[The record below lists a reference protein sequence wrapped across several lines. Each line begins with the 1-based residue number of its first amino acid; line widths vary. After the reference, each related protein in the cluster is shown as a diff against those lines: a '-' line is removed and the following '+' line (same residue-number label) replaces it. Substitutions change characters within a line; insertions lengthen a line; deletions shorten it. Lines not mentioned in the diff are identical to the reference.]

1 VLSSH
6 LNDSGKDSARDR
18 DRNNNNNNEDARRWA
33 VEGLSLV
40 GTTAT
45 IAPLL
50 GAMRNDPS
58 AMVRER
64 AACSLAQSA
73 MLSRGQRLIAVPQLI
88 NYSSDPALDAQT
100 QALAFQALAAITKQ
114 HLPNDSAAWRN
125 WYQTSLVSGQ

>member
-1 VLSSH
+1 
-6 LNDSGKDSARDR
+6 
-18 DRNNNNNNEDARRWA
+18 
-33 VEGLSLV
+33 
-40 GTTAT
+40 
-45 IAPLL
+45 
-50 GAMRNDPS
+50 
-58 AMVRER
+58 
-64 AACSLAQSA
+64 